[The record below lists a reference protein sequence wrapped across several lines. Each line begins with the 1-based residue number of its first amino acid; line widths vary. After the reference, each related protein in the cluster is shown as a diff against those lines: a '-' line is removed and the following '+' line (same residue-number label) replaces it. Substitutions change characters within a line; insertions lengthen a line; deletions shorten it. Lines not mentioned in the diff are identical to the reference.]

1 MGCNCGF
8 WLPHNANA
16 IVGNLLPQ
24 PSAISSFSKLC
35 QSVYRLNWCSL
46 FLPLQ
51 SFQQKKLLL
60 SIYQHRLQRNS
71 SDQSPLFEVHKLTQL
86 SGVVIT
92 PPIRVLE
99 NNPCKICQKI
109 FFLKGIK
116 VQQLILT
123 CFIFLYFV
131 FTLQLLIA
139 IYFENY
145 LNQRE
150 RSSSNLV

>member
-24 PSAISSFSKLC
+24 PSSISSFSKLC
-35 QSVYRLNWCSL
+35 QSVYRLDWCSL

-60 SIYQHRLQRNS
+60 NIYQHRLQRNS

-99 NNPCKICQKI
+99 NNPCKICQQI
-109 FFLKGIK
+109 FFLKRHKGTAINFH
-116 VQQLILT
+116 LFYIFIL
-123 CFIFLYFV
+123 CFYIIASHGS
-131 FTLQLLIA
+131 LL
-139 IYFENY
+139 
-145 LNQRE
+145 
-150 RSSSNLV
+150 